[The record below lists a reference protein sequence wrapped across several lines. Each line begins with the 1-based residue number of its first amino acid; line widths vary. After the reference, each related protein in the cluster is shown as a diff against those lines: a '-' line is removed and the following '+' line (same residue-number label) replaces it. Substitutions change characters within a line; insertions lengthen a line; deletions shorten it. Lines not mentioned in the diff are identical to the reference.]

1 MPSQPRSILQS
12 IVGTL
17 LLSPPAPVDEFFFP
31 EPSQPCGLCLTSF
44 CSTMVQDAHKVRQA
58 ACFVQKAQWT
68 SLDSP
73 CAFPALWNNGVGS
86 RLLSCYL
93 PLLPAKYAMRSK
105 RYSYLF
111 LLSPVYTPAQYKP
124 KMIFWFCK
132 MLDQEMWFGRI
143 FLKKELKFAFEP
155 PYTFL
160 LQGCCKLPRTQIT
173 FFQFTASLLLIFV
186 CPITQKLL
194 EFTSDSVNLPIYNIF
209 LLSIIYLSV
218 RKAKFLESSK
228 RRAKNRKTCYKGV
241 SSTKKTRR
249 NVGPSCAKAKGP
261 GGKGHGYIW

>member
-1 MPSQPRSILQS
+1 MPAQPRSVLQS

-17 LLSPPAPVDEFFFP
+17 LLSLPAPVEEFFSS
-31 EPSQPCGLCLTSF
+31 EPSQACGLCLASF
-44 CSTMVQDAHKVRQA
+44 CTTRVKDAHKVRQA

-93 PLLPAKYAMRSK
+93 PLLPAKYAMKSK
-105 RYSYLF
+105 WYSYLF
-111 LLSPVYTPAQYKP
+111 LLSPIYAPAQYKP

-132 MLDQEMWFGRI
+132 MLYQEMWFGKN
-143 FLKKELKFAFEP
+143 FFEKELKFAFKP

-160 LQGCCKLPRTQIT
+160 LQGCCKWPNTQIT
-173 FFQFTASLLLIFV
+173 LFQFTVSLLLIFV
-186 CPITQKLL
+186 CPITQKLS
-194 EFTSDSVNLPIYNIF
+194 EFTNNSEKLPTYNIL
-209 LLSIIYLSV
+209 LLSIIYLPV
-218 RKAKFLESSK
+218 KKAKALESSK
-228 RRAKNRKTCYKGV
+228 RRERNKKTCYKIP
-241 SSTKKTRR
+241 SSTEKTRG

-261 GGKGHGYIW
+261 GGKGHG